1 MKPLVLVSTLCLF
14 MASCVTETIEKLQ
27 PFQLNDVRLID
38 SPFKNAEDIDKEYLI
53 ELDAD
58 RLLAPYQKE
67 AGITPVKENYTN
79 WENTGL
85 DGHIGGHYISACAM
99 MYASTGD
106 TAMLNRVNYMIE
118 KLGECQEKAGNGYL
132 CGVPGGREM
141 WNEIA
146 KGHIDAATFS
156 LNHKWVPLYNIHKIF
171 AGLRDAYIF
180 TGNKKA
186 LDELIQLSDWFL
198 SITEH
203 LSDEQLQQ
211 MLISEHGGMNEVF
224 VDVYSLSGNQ
234 KYLTFAKRF
243 SDNSILNP
251 LITKNINLPGMH
263 ANTQIPKV
271 IGFKR
276 YADEA
281 QDTAWNNAS
290 KYFWDIVVN
299 QMSVSIG
306 GNSVREHFHSPN
318 DFSSMI
324 ESEQGPETCN
334 TYNMLKLTKQ
344 FYFSDN
350 NPDYINFYERALYN
364 HILSSQHNHHTG
376 FVYFTPMRPQ
386 HYRVY
391 STVQNCFWCCVG
403 SGLEN
408 HSKYGE
414 MIYAHDNNDVYVN
427 LFIPSTLNWSEKGL
441 NLTMETKFP
450 YSETINIKVNQS
462 KDPIKLNIRIP
473 EWTNEKDITV
483 TKNNEIIKHNIVNG
497 YIRIKGHL
505 KSEDRISIQLPMH
518 ISIEYLPD
526 HSNYASIKYG
536 PVVLAAKTSTKDLD
550 GLFADDSRM
559 GHVAQGK
566 MYPLDK
572 APHII
577 TDYKDFTD
585 IITPVDKT
593 QLKFTFNVEGLDSLI
608 LQPFYEVHEAR
619 YMLYWPVYTQQEFDE
634 KMEAIA
640 KAEKA
645 KLALEAQTIDQIGPG
660 EQQPE
665 SDHFF
670 NGEHTNNGIHKNNF
684 WRDAS
689 GWFSYI
695 LKDKKNEAKEL
706 QIMYYGLDGGGTPR
720 QFDILLNNQILTTVT
735 LKGDK
740 GDAFFTVNYKIP
752 ASISEQTKNGKM
764 PLKFVAHENSVA
776 GGIYYIRLLR

>member
-1 MKPLVLVSTLCLF
+1 MKQIIIALTVCLSTVSCIKQKT
-14 MASCVTETIEKLQ
+14 SELQ
-27 PFQLNDVRLID
+27 PFNLEDVRLLD
-38 SPFKNAEDIDKEYLI
+38 SPFKNAENIDKEYLK

-67 AGITPVKENYTN
+67 AGLEPVKPNYTN

-85 DGHIGGHYISACAM
+85 DGHIGGHYLSACAM

-106 TAMLNRVNYMIE
+106 TSMFNRTNYMVD
-118 KLGECQEKAGNGYL
+118 KLVECQKKAGDGYL
-132 CGVPGGREM
+132 CGVPGGRAM
-141 WNEIA
+141 WNEIS
-146 KGHIDAATFS
+146 KGYIDVATFS
-156 LNHKWVPLYNIHKIF
+156 LNNKWVPLYNIHKIF
-171 AGLRDAYIF
+171 AGLRDAYIY

-186 LDELIQLSDWFL
+186 LTALKALSDWFL

-203 LSDEQLQQ
+203 LTDEQLQQ

-224 VDVYSLSGNQ
+224 VDVSELTGDN

-243 SDNSILNP
+243 SDYAILNP
-251 LITKNINLPGMH
+251 LIHRNINLPGMH

-271 IGFKR
+271 IGYKR
-276 YADEA
+276 YADVA
-281 QDTAWNNAS
+281 HDTAWNNAS
-290 KYFWDIVVN
+290 RYFWDIVVH

-350 NPDYINFYERALYN
+350 DPKYLDFYERALYN
-364 HILSSQHNHHTG
+364 HILSSQHDHHTG

-391 STVQNCFWCCVG
+391 STVQKCFWCCVG

-414 MIYAHDNNDVYVN
+414 MIYAHDDKDLYIN
-427 LFIPSTLNWSEKGL
+427 LYIPSTLQWKEKGL
-441 NLTMETKFP
+441 ELTMETQFP
-450 YSETINIKVNQS
+450 FSEDVNFKVKNIK
-462 KDPIKLNIRIP
+462 DPVKLNIRIP
-473 EWTNEKDITV
+473 SWTIEPDIIV
-483 TKNNEIIKHNIVNG
+483 SVNGENVKHDIING
-497 YIRIKGHL
+497 YIKINNNL
-505 KSEDRISIQLPMH
+505 SEGDQITVHLPMH

-550 GLFADDSRM
+550 GLFSDDSRM

-577 TDYKDFTD
+577 TENKDFTNL
-585 IITPVDKT
+585 ITAIDKN
-593 QLKFTFNVEGLDSLI
+593 QLKFKFNTPELNNLVLE
-608 LQPFYEVHEAR
+608 PFFEVHEAR
-619 YMLYWPVYTQQEFDE
+619 YMIYWPVYTQQEYDD
-634 KMEAIA
+634 KKDAIA
-640 KAEKA
+640 KAEEE
-645 KLALEAQTIDQIGPG
+645 KLALEAMTIDQIGPG

-670 NGEHTNNGIHKNNF
+670 KGENTSSGIYKNNF
-684 WRDAS
+684 FRHAT

-695 LKDKKNEAKEL
+695 LNDKKGEAKEL
-706 QIMYYGLDGGGTPR
+706 QIMYYGLDNR
-720 QFDILLNNQILTTVT
+720 QFDIYLNNQKLTTVD

-740 GDAFFTVNYKIP
+740 GDQFFTVNYKIP
-752 ASISEQTKNGKM
+752 SSITKLTKNGKM
-764 PLKFVAHENSVA
+764 PLKFVAHENSTA